1 VSNLSYG
8 LFLGC
13 CRVVCLG
20 LRPAAANVS
29 ACDLV
34 TVFVFYRGA
43 LSAPMPVFIPSSRV
57 SAGFRRPYLGPL
69 CDLLLVFDGEPLIYI
84 FVDSLNVDLEVYI
97 KTYTT
102 APAVYPWGAVG
113 VWLTP
118 PPFYSAPAAPG
129 APGTAPA
136 NRLLYL
142 LSVKQPFC
150 ILVFG
155 PPF

>member
-1 VSNLSYG
+1 MGVCARSCARACALKQNKNEANRFAFVWDRFRVRSRWASGQHRPKNDPGSPAWGPEAVVSNLSYG

-97 KTYTT
+97 KT
-102 APAVYPWGAVG
+102 
-113 VWLTP
+113 
-118 PPFYSAPAAPG
+118 
-129 APGTAPA
+129 
-136 NRLLYL
+136 
-142 LSVKQPFC
+142 
-150 ILVFG
+150 
-155 PPF
+155 